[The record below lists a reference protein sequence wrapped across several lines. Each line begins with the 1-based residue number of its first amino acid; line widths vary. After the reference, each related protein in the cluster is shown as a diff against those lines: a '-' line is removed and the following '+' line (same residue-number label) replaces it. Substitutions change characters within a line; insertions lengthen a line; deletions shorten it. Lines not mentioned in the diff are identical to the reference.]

1 MSIEQLTTKIN
12 TVIEQEATARVA
24 EQQELAAQVA
34 LVTQILEILRPAV
47 RALGTRPLIAY
58 TYAGAT
64 STETHAS
71 WRGICLTGDAG
82 PLKTVSGS
90 RRAWPDTDTNGSYH
104 GEDIFL
110 TEDGL
115 VELQYAGTWDQMD
128 GSGNW
133 SSAGS
138 GNWSSAVVEYTV
150 EKFCLIWGSA
160 DPERLL
166 QTILA
171 LIDKAGDRHAK
182 ATEAANRHAEK
193 FRALAALVKP

>member
-34 LVTQILEILRPAV
+34 LVTRILEILRPAV
-47 RALGTRPLIAY
+47 RALGTRPVLARID
-58 TYAGAT
+58 TGAT
-64 STETHAS
+64 SETRAS
-71 WRGICLTGDAG
+71 WRGICLTGVPG
-82 PLKTVSGS
+82 PLETVSGQH
-90 RRAWPDTDTNGSYH
+90 RAWPDTNTNGAYH
-104 GEDIFL
+104 GEDLFL
-110 TEDGL
+110 TEDGRL
-115 VELQYAGTWDQMD
+115 VELQYTGTWDRRD

-133 SSAGS
+133 SS
-138 GNWSSAVVEYTV
+138 VECACSV
-150 EKFCLIWGSA
+150 EKFCLLWRRA

-171 LIDKAGDRHAK
+171 LIDKTGDRHVK
-182 ATEAANRHAEK
+182 ATEVANRHAEK